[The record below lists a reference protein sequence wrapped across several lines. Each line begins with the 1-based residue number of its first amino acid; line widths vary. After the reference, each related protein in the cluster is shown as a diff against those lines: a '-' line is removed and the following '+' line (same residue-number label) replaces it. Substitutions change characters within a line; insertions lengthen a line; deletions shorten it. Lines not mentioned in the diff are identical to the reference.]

1 LTLNRWIFTQEI
13 KTHASP
19 EHGSVLNGPA
29 AKLHPRVK
37 EKIMGRKGN
46 TEGFWLTENSD
57 RRRIRDAEN
66 ARKNRAEINKA
77 LSHGQVSRRDLVKW
91 GLFTSAGLVSPI
103 GGLSPFV
110 RPMNA
115 QTSSFTFGTGGG
127 GSGIPTGLPSS
138 PLFGVLPFTQ
148 PMPRFDVFHR
158 NAVSTLNPA
167 PQAQANQTQQPLD
180 PALVGGQTDLTGP
193 IEGRP
198 PGAIW
203 AHQRFTQNPP
213 VIGIDASTSPAAT
226 NTTYNPQVPSS
237 LNSGINPATPIPLKF
252 HPSMPTQQPNS
263 VWTFNGT
270 IPPKLMLGRYGE
282 PILFR
287 HHNRLPADVTQNNGF
302 GRNTLSTHEHN
313 GHHGAENDGFTGAYF
328 FPNQFYDYHYPF
340 VLAGFTTINATATDP
355 KAGSPNGSGGINK
368 VPGDWHETMST
379 HWFHD
384 HMFSF
389 TAQNVY
395 KGDAGMLNIY
405 SALDRGN
412 EAINDGVNLRLPSG
426 TTLDWGNLDYDVN
439 LMFSDK
445 AWDAN
450 GQLNMDIFQFD
461 GFLGDRMTVN
471 LAYKP
476 FFQVERRKYRFRML
490 NASVSRFFVFALS
503 DSSTM
508 VQIAND
514 GNLLPQTVPLT
525 QLDQMGIAER
535 FDIVIDFS
543 RYTIGQTVDLV
554 NLQEHR
560 DGKGPGQILTVSGAL
575 SGSSSDPAVGA
586 CLRFQVV
593 RNPAVPDQSICP
605 NTPITLIPNPD
616 LSAIPIA
623 RTRQFTFDNFANQT
637 QNDPVTSYTG
647 GGNWGIAADNTGGSR
662 FSRGGSAL
670 KADFGRISSAPK
682 FGTREVWVLKGGF
695 NWDHPIHIHFE
706 EGQILARNGSFS
718 NVPPAERGRK
728 DVYRLKENGTVTI
741 TMQFRDWG
749 GMFMEHC
756 HNTMHEDNA
765 MLLRWEVNAA
775 GGVFLNPLPTPIP
788 KPTGVTFQAP
798 DEILTNA
805 F

>member
-1 LTLNRWIFTQEI
+1 
-13 KTHASP
+13 
-19 EHGSVLNGPA
+19 
-29 AKLHPRVK
+29 
-37 EKIMGRKGN
+37 M
-46 TEGFWLTENSD
+46 
-57 RRRIRDAEN
+57 
-66 ARKNRAEINKA
+66 
-77 LSHGQVSRRDLVKW
+77 
-91 GLFTSAGLVSPI
+91 
-103 GGLSPFV
+103 
-110 RPMNA
+110 
-115 QTSSFTFGTGGG
+115 
-127 GSGIPTGLPSS
+127 
-138 PLFGVLPFTQ
+138 
-148 PMPRFDVFHR
+148 
-158 NAVSTLNPA
+158 
-167 PQAQANQTQQPLD
+167 
-180 PALVGGQTDLTGP
+180 
-193 IEGRP
+193 
-198 PGAIW
+198 
-203 AHQRFTQNPP
+203 
-213 VIGIDASTSPAAT
+213 IGIDASTSPATT

-302 GRNTLSTHEHN
+302 GRNTLTTHEHN

-439 LMFSDK
+439 LMFADK

-471 LAYKP
+471 LTYKP

-535 FDIVIDFS
+535 YDIVIDFS

-575 SGSSSDPAVGA
+575 SGQSSDPAVGA

-593 RNPAVPDQSICP
+593 RNPVVPDQSICP

-616 LSAIPIA
+616 LSAIPV
-623 RTRQFTFDNFANQT
+623 TRQRLFTFDDRASQN

-647 GGNWGIAADNTGGSR
+647 GGNWGIATDNTGGS
-662 FSRGGSAL
+662 SRRSGGSAL

-682 FGTREVWVLKGGF
+682 FGTREIWTLQGGF

-706 EGQILARNGSFS
+706 EGQILARNGSLS
-718 NVPPAERGRK
+718 NVPQAERGRK
-728 DVYRLKENGTVTI
+728 DVYRLRENGSVTI

-765 MLLRWEVNAA
+765 MLLRWEINAA